1 MKTMKK
7 WQGFLILL
15 IMSACVA
22 AMCYVS
28 YLVIRDTVSDEA
40 ALEHKEEAAET
51 DTEQTETTAADD
63 MGIKLGLDLSGGV
76 SVTYRIVDDNPAQEA
91 VDDTISKLEERAAT
105 YNDENS
111 VYQEGADRIVVEIPG
126 VQGADADRVLE
137 DLGSPGSL
145 YFISETDA
153 DGNLNYVFTG
163 AAEGGYELTD
173 SIENLIANGSVVM
186 SGQDVKDAM
195 AGYQNSGALDNQEP
209 VVQLT
214 LTDEGTKKFADATMK
229 AYASGETI
237 GIYYDDHF
245 ISVPR
250 VQAAIT
256 DGKCVITGM
265 EDYDAANTLAT
276 FIRIGAIDLQ
286 LEELQF
292 QVVGATLGSKAL
304 STSLLAAGIGLI
316 LVMAFMIVIYGISGV
331 SASIALALYT
341 TIVVALL
348 YLFRPAPGQGGIVL
362 TLPGIA
368 GVILG
373 IGMAVDANVI
383 IFARIREETAKGT
396 TVHTAIREG
405 YRKALSAIVDGN
417 ITTFIAALVLHFLGS
432 GTVRGFANTLMISIV
447 VSMFTA
453 LVIARLLM
461 FSFFAVGV
469 QDVKFYGKAK
479 ERKPL
484 RIVEH
489 RKAFFAVS
497 CIVIVAG
504 IAGMIGFGAS
514 SGKPLNYS
522 IDFMGGSTTTADFGK
537 VYTIDEIEKTIV
549 PEVKQITGD
558 NDVHANPVSGT
569 TEVTI
574 RTRTLTDDER
584 AELDQL
590 LAADFGVDLETIE
603 GDTISST
610 VSSEMRQDALIAVL
624 VSCLF
629 MLVYIWLR
637 FKDFKMASSAIL
649 ALVHDVFVVLAA
661 YALIRISVGNTF
673 IACMLTIVGYSI
685 NDTIVIFDRIRENR
699 KSLHNENPEN
709 LKELVNK
716 SLTQTIGRSLN
727 TSITTFIMV
736 LMLFILG
743 VASIREFALP
753 LMVGFISG
761 TYSSIFIAANLWYVM
776 KIRKFKKQDAIEKK

>member
-51 DTEQTETTAADD
+51 DTEQTETAAADD

-186 SGQDVKDAM
+186 SGQDVKDAT

-590 LAADFGVDLETIE
+590 LADDFGVDLETIE

>member
-28 YLVIRDTVSDEA
+28 YLVIRDTVSDEV

-186 SGQDVKDAM
+186 SGQDVKDAT

-461 FSFFAVGV
+461 FSFFAIGV
-469 QDVKFYGKAK
+469 QDVRFYGKAK

-504 IAGMIGFGAS
+504 IAGLIGFGAS

-590 LAADFGVDLETIE
+590 LAEDFGVDLETIE